1 LQSGDEDTKSGLPTS
16 EIENMLKYLDT
27 ECPRLKFK
35 GFMAMGKL
43 NDREG
48 FKEAKLIYDR
58 V

>member
-1 LQSGDEDTKSGLPTS
+1 MLQF
-16 EIENMLKYLDT
+16 LDT

-48 FKEAKLIYDR
+48 FKEAKQIYDK
-58 V
+58 VQSKM